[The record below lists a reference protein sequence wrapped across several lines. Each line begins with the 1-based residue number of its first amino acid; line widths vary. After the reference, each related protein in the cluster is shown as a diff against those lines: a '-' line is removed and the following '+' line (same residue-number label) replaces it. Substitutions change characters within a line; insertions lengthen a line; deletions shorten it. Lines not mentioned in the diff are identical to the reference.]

1 MFLIQ
6 NGGRMNSQII
16 MPAEIKK
23 TLVLVLAGGK
33 GTRLKQLTD
42 HQSKPA
48 VPFGGRFRIIDFP
61 LSNCIN
67 SGFRKIGV
75 LTQYKAHS
83 LIKHIQHAWSFLRSE
98 LNEFVEIWPAQ
109 QQTASESWY
118 KGTADAVYQN
128 INTIKSH
135 APKYVLILAGDHI
148 YKQDYSLMLLD
159 HIEKKAQVSVACIEV
174 PVREASSFGIMG
186 VDENDNITQFVEKP
200 SNPPTIPG
208 KPEKALASMG
218 LYIFNTDFLIELLEK
233 DAKDETSA
241 HDFGKNILPSLVG
254 KAKIMAHPF
263 SKSCVLNGDK
273 EPYWRDVGTLDSYWE
288 ANIDLTNIIP
298 DLNLYDAHWP
308 IWSTQ
313 EQLPPAKFVF
323 SQDNRK
329 GQALDSLVSSG
340 CIVSGSHVNHSL
352 LFSNVHVHSYCHI
365 ENSVILNNCE
375 IHRHVCLKN
384 VILDENCVIPEGMKI
399 GYDMEQDR
407 RRFEVS
413 EKGIILV
420 TREALAA
427 IK

>member
-1 MFLIQ
+1 
-6 NGGRMNSQII
+6 MNSQII

-128 INTIKSH
+128 ISTIKSH

-233 DAKDETSA
+233 DAKDETSV

-340 CIVSGSHVNHSL
+340 CIVSGSNVSHSL

-375 IHRHVCLKN
+375 IHRYVCLKN

-399 GYDMEQDR
+399 GYDMERDR
-407 RRFEVS
+407 RYFEVS

>member
-75 LTQYKAHS
+75 LTQYKAHT
-83 LIKHIQHAWSFLRSE
+83 LIKHIQHAWSFLRPE

-186 VDENDNITQFVEKP
+186 VDENDNITQFIEKP

-218 LYIFNTDFLIELLEK
+218 LYIFNTDFLIDLLEK

-241 HDFGKNILPSLVG
+241 HDFGKNIMPSG
-254 KAKIMAHPF
+254 ITQFSSKITF
-263 SKSCVLNGDK
+263 F
-273 EPYWRDVGTLDSYWE
+273 RQT
-288 ANIDLTNIIP
+288 
-298 DLNLYDAHWP
+298 
-308 IWSTQ
+308 
-313 EQLPPAKFVF
+313 
-323 SQDNRK
+323 
-329 GQALDSLVSSG
+329 
-340 CIVSGSHVNHSL
+340 
-352 LFSNVHVHSYCHI
+352 
-365 ENSVILNNCE
+365 
-375 IHRHVCLKN
+375 CL
-384 VILDENCVIPEGMKI
+384 
-399 GYDMEQDR
+399 
-407 RRFEVS
+407 
-413 EKGIILV
+413 
-420 TREALAA
+420 
-427 IK
+427 